1 MATIQDV
8 LQTAVKKAKQA
19 ESVHKALDAIRPV
32 LKSPTEMFDTENP
45 LRKLDSEPIHAHK
58 AFMDYIAFGGSNFT
72 YWLVFRFPTQK
83 FTRRKY
89 NIDKVIPAYL
99 PEKLGDA
106 SDWLHLTSL
115 RTCENW
121 YKEYLWKDRSERNYK
136 LMSEKIIKQT
146 EEIQLEAKKE
156 QLQKV
161 VSSISELAMAIVNK
175 SLRAKLKQIEENPNS
190 ETIRDIKALAELGIN
205 SHPLLKEAKAED
217 KEKAKQ
223 VNIQQNNYHFN
234 SDIAKQIH
242 GDIKDLS

>member
-1 MATIQDV
+1 MANIQDI
-8 LQTAVKKAKQA
+8 LQSVVKKAKQA
-19 ESVHKALDAIRPV
+19 ESVGNALNAIKPIIN
-32 LKSPTEMFDTENP
+32 SPMEMFDVNNP
-45 LRKLDSEPIHAHK
+45 LSKLSCEPIHAHK
-58 AFMDYIAFGGSNFT
+58 AFMDFIAFGGSNFT

-89 NIDKVIPAYL
+89 NIDKAIPAYL

-121 YKEYLWKDRSERNYK
+121 YKSYLWKDRSERNYK

-223 VNIQQNNYHFN
+223 INVQQNNYHFN

>member
-8 LQTAVKKAKQA
+8 LQSAVKRAKQA
-19 ESVHKALDAIRPV
+19 ESVKKALQEIKPITSLPA
-32 LKSPTEMFDTENP
+32 EMFDTDSP
-45 LRKLDSEPIHAHK
+45 LNKLESETIHAHR
-58 AFMDYIAFGGSNFT
+58 AFMDYISFGGSNFT
-72 YWLVFRFPTQK
+72 YWLNFRFPNQT

-89 NIDKVIPAYL
+89 NNKKEIPAYL

-106 SDWLHLTSL
+106 SDWIHLASL
-115 RTCENW
+115 KTCEHW
-121 YKEYLWKDRSERNYK
+121 YKVNMWRQRSERDYK
-136 LMSEKIIKQT
+136 IMSEKIIKQT

-175 SLRAKLKQIEENPNS
+175 SLRAKLKAIEENPNS
-190 ETIRDIKALAELGIN
+190 ESIRDIKALAELGIN
-205 SHPLLKEAKAED
+205 SHPLLKEVKADD